1 MYFILTVLLIAMSLS
16 CATVDSS
23 DEADL
28 KATSFDVSTNLA
40 DALPPS
46 LWSPSRRKINA
57 NYYFLVGEYQINSGK
72 VSDAKKMFELA
83 YNLDPS
89 PLVGS
94 KLVSTIDLSG
104 NSEQALLHSKK
115 MVLLYPKNAAV
126 RSLYG
131 QLLLKNN
138 LFENA
143 LKQFKKA
150 IEIDS
155 KNLTAHLG
163 LIRVFKKKN
172 KTRQALA
179 ATFRLVGVNPNF
191 APGWALRAS
200 LFIEEGK
207 IKNAL
212 ESARQAFLLSPKTP
226 EYILIYAFALEGAGE
241 HKKAAALYG
250 DLFKSHPTNELL
262 LQRMIGL
269 YKRMGSL
276 DNALRV
282 LNKAKSKSSNSNG
295 IKLQKSIILFEMQKY
310 GDSAKLLKSIAESG
324 WEPDRFRYL
333 SGFVYE
339 QGGMLDE
346 ALSMYASIGESSDLF
361 FQTSYRRYIVYR
373 RLGRKEE
380 ALSVA
385 RTAAAMNGER
395 SREFYILGSAML
407 ASDNEYDAAIEF
419 LEEGVKRFPNEINL
433 LFNLGAFYEKA
444 KRYDECINIMK
455 RIIKESPDHH
465 AALNFIG
472 YLYAELDRDLDLALE
487 YVDKALELKPGDPY
501 YLDSLGWIYF
511 KLEDYEAAEI
521 YLQKALKLAP
531 EEGVILEHM
540 GDVYRALEKKKE
552 AVNYYNQALLVLE
565 QEDRERV
572 RNKLN
577 CLEGVDTCENLL

>member
-1 MYFILTVLLIAMSLS
+1 MYYILTVLLVAMSLS

-23 DEADL
+23 DESDL
-28 KATSFDVSTNLA
+28 KATSFDVSPNLA

-115 MVLLYPKNAAV
+115 MVLLYPKNAEV

-143 LKQFKKA
+143 LKEFKKA
-150 IEIDS
+150 IEIDR

-163 LIRVFKKKN
+163 VIRVFKKKS
-172 KTRQALA
+172 KTLEALA
-179 ATFRLVGVNPNF
+179 ATFRLVRVNPNF

-250 DLFKSHPTNELL
+250 DLLKSHPTNELL
-262 LQRMIGL
+262 IQRMSGL
-269 YKRMGSL
+269 YRRMGSL
-276 DNALRV
+276 ENALSV
-282 LNKAKSKSSNSNG
+282 LDKAQSESSSSNG

-310 GDSAKLLKSIAESG
+310 GDSAKLLESIAESG
-324 WEPDRFRYL
+324 WEPERFRYL

-339 QGGMLDE
+339 QGGMLDD
-346 ALSMYASIGESSDLF
+346 ALSMYARIGESSDLF

-373 RLGRKEE
+373 RQGRKNE
-380 ALSVA
+380 AVRVA

-395 SREFYILGSAML
+395 SRDFYILGSAML
-407 ASDNEYDAAIEF
+407 ASDNKYDAAIKF
-419 LEEGVKRFPNEINL
+419 LEEGVEKFPNKINM

-444 KRYDECINIMK
+444 KKYQECINVMNN
-455 RIIKESPDHH
+455 IIKLDPDHH
-465 AALNFIG
+465 AALNFVG

-487 YVDKALELKPGDPY
+487 YVKKALKLKPGDPY

-511 KLEDYEAAEI
+511 KLEDYEAAESN
-521 YLQKALKLAP
+521 LRKALELAP
-531 EEGVILEHM
+531 KEGVILEHM
-540 GDVYRALEKKKE
+540 GDVSLALEKKKE
-552 AVNYYNQALLVLE
+552 AVSYYNQALSVLE
-565 QEDRERV
+565 EKDRERV

-577 CLEGVDTCENLL
+577 CLESVDTCENLL